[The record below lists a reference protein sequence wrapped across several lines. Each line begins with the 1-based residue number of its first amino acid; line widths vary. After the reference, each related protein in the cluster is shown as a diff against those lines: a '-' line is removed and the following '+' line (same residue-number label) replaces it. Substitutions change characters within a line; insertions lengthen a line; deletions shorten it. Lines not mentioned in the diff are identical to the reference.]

1 MKFLK
6 IFKGRPLKRAEVK
19 VHSDDSKY
27 RLRASRTSGVNASVK
42 LGRNATYNTK
52 HGFRVS
58 KTIKGLTLGLRRGGT
73 ILRGRWS
80 NSNNLLNLNLSKS
93 GFSFSTSSRFGTYN
107 WTKPNYSSFKLA
119 GIQLRG
125 KKAAKSAFLFAIIA
139 IASEFIK
146 YCAYFIAAHVRL
158 LIFIFIWALDFL
170 LEFIHLLFVD
180 FPLFFNKKSMVQN
193 HIATLP
199 LDLSDNLGERNL
211 KLYDDLIIIFLIL
224 FPILFEFFAGFLEGY
239 APEVFSED
247 GTFGQIPTFVDIIQR
262 LHLWINLQIIAYGD
276 YFFLL
281 LGSIFLI
288 LLINKY
294 VDWSIEQS
302 SQDKSII
309 ETKGNG

>member
-146 YCAYFIAAHVRL
+146 YCAYFIAAHIRL
-158 LIFIFIWALDFL
+158 LIFIFIWTLDFL
-170 LEFIHLLFVD
+170 LELIHLFFVY

-199 LDLSDNLGERNL
+199 LDLSDNLEERNL

-262 LHLWINLQIIAYGD
+262 LHLWINLQIITYGD

>member
-93 GFSFSTSSRFGTYN
+93 GFSFSTSSRFGTFN

-158 LIFIFIWALDFL
+158 LIFIFIWVLDFL
-170 LEFIHLLFVD
+170 LEFIHLIFVD

-199 LDLSDNLGERNL
+199 SDLSEKLEERNL
-211 KLYDDLIIIFLIL
+211 KLYDDVIILILIL
-224 FPILFEFFAGFLEGY
+224 FPILFAFFAGLLEGY
-239 APEVFSED
+239 APKVFSED
-247 GTFGQIPTFVDIIQR
+247 GTFGQIPTFVDIIER
-262 LHLWINLQIIAYGD
+262 IYLWINLQIIIYGK

-281 LGSIFLI
+281 LGSMFLI

-302 SQDKSII
+302 SQDKSTM
-309 ETKGNG
+309 ETKADG

>member
-6 IFKGRPLKRAEVK
+6 IFKGKPLKRAEVK
-19 VHSDDSKY
+19 VHSDDSKF

-93 GFSFSTSSRFGTYN
+93 GFSFSTSSRFGTFN

-158 LIFIFIWALDFL
+158 LIFIFIWVLDFL
-170 LEFIHLLFVD
+170 LEFIHLILVD

-193 HIATLP
+193 HIATFP
-199 LDLSDNLGERNL
+199 SDLSEKLEERNL
-211 KLYDDLIIIFLIL
+211 KLYDDVIILILIL
-224 FPILFEFFAGFLEGY
+224 FPILFAFLAGFLEGF
-239 APEVFSED
+239 APKVFSED

-262 LHLWINLQIIAYGD
+262 MYLWINLQIIIYGK

-281 LGSIFLI
+281 LGSMSLI

-302 SQDKSII
+302 SQDKSIM
-309 ETKGNG
+309 ETKDDG

>member
-80 NSNNLLNLNLSKS
+80 NSNKLLNLNLSKS

-125 KKAAKSAFLFAIIA
+125 KKAAPSAFLFAIIA

-146 YCAYFIAAHVRL
+146 YCAYFIAAHIRL
-158 LIFIFIWALDFL
+158 LIFIFIWVLDFL
-170 LEFIHLLFVD
+170 LEFIHLMFVD

-199 LDLSDNLGERNL
+199 LDFSDNLEERNL

-262 LHLWINLQIIAYGD
+262 LYLWINLQIITYGD

>member
-6 IFKGRPLKRAEVK
+6 IFKGKPLKRAEVK

-158 LIFIFIWALDFL
+158 LIFIFIWVLDFL
-170 LEFIHLLFVD
+170 LEFIHLIFID

-199 LDLSDNLGERNL
+199 LDLSENLEERNL
-211 KLYDDLIIIFLIL
+211 RLYDDRIILILIL
-224 FPILFEFFAGFLEGY
+224 FPILFAFTAGFLEGY
-239 APEVFSED
+239 APEIFSED
-247 GTFGQIPTFVDIIQR
+247 GTFGQIPTFVDLIQR
-262 LHLWINLQIIAYGD
+262 IYLWINLYIIIYGK
-276 YFFLL
+276 YFFFLL
-281 LGSIFLI
+281 GSMFLI
-288 LLINKY
+288 MLINKY
-294 VDWSIEQS
+294 IDWSIEQS
-302 SQDKSII
+302 SQDKSIMEAI
-309 ETKGNG
+309 GDR

>member
-6 IFKGRPLKRAEVK
+6 IFKGKPLKRAEVK
-19 VHSDDSKY
+19 VHSDNSKY
-27 RLRASRTSGVNASVK
+27 RLRASRTSGINASVK

-58 KTIKGLTLGLRRGGT
+58 KTIKGLTFGLRRGGA

-107 WTKPNYSSFKLA
+107 WTKPNYSSFKFA

-125 KKAAKSAFLFAIIA
+125 KKAAEGAFLFAIIA
-139 IASEFIK
+139 IAVEFIK

-158 LIFIFIWALDFL
+158 FTFIIIWTLDFL
-170 LEFIHLLFVD
+170 LEFIHLVLVD
-180 FPLFFNKKSMVQN
+180 FPLAFNKKSMLQN

-199 LDLSDNLGERNL
+199 LGLSENLEARNL
-211 KLYDDLIIIFLIL
+211 KRYDDVIILIFIL
-224 FPILFEFFAGFLEGY
+224 FPILYEFLSGMLEGY

-247 GTFGQIPTFVDIIQR
+247 GTFGQIPAFVDIIQGIY
-262 LHLWINLQIIAYGD
+262 LWINLQIIIYGE
-276 YFFLL
+276 YFFFL
-281 LGSIFLI
+281 LGSIFLV

-302 SQDKSII
+302 SQDNYVMKKENDI
-309 ETKGNG
+309 

>member
-6 IFKGRPLKRAEVK
+6 IFKGKPLKRAEVK

-42 LGRNATYNTK
+42 LGRNATYNRK

-158 LIFIFIWALDFL
+158 LIFIFIWVLDFL
-170 LEFIHLLFVD
+170 LEFIHLIFID

-193 HIATLP
+193 HISTLP
-199 LDLSDNLGERNL
+199 LDLSENLEERNL
-211 KLYDDLIIIFLIL
+211 RLYDDIIILILIL
-224 FPILFEFFAGFLEGY
+224 FPILFAFTAGFLEGY
-239 APEVFSED
+239 APEIFSED
-247 GTFGQIPTFVDIIQR
+247 GTFGQIPTFVDLIQR
-262 LHLWINLQIIAYGD
+262 IYLWINLYIIIYGK
-276 YFFLL
+276 YFFFLL
-281 LGSIFLI
+281 GSMFLI
-288 LLINKY
+288 MLINKY
-294 VDWSIEQS
+294 IDWSIEQS
-302 SQDKSII
+302 SQDKSIMEAI
-309 ETKGNG
+309 GDR

>member
-146 YCAYFIAAHVRL
+146 YCAYFIAAHIRL

-199 LDLSDNLGERNL
+199 LDLSDNLEERNL

-262 LHLWINLQIIAYGD
+262 LHLWINLQIITYGD

>member
-146 YCAYFIAAHVRL
+146 YCAYFIAAHIRL
-158 LIFIFIWALDFL
+158 LIFIFIWTLDFL
-170 LEFIHLLFVD
+170 LELIHLLFVD

-199 LDLSDNLGERNL
+199 SDLSEKLEERNL
-211 KLYDDLIIIFLIL
+211 KLYDDVIILILIL
-224 FPILFEFFAGFLEGY
+224 FPILFAFFAGLLEGY
-239 APEVFSED
+239 APKVFSED
-247 GTFGQIPTFVDIIQR
+247 GTFGQIPTFVDIIER
-262 LHLWINLQIIAYGD
+262 IYLWINLQIIIYGK

-281 LGSIFLI
+281 LGSMSLI

>member
-52 HGFRVS
+52 HGLRVS

-93 GFSFSTSSRFGTYN
+93 GFSFSTSSRFGTFN

-158 LIFIFIWALDFL
+158 LIFILIWVLDFL
-170 LEFIHLLFVD
+170 LEFIHLIFVD

-199 LDLSDNLGERNL
+199 LDLSDNLEERNL
-211 KLYDDLIIIFLIL
+211 KLYDDVIILILIL
-224 FPILFEFFAGFLEGY
+224 FPILFAFFAGLLEGY

-247 GTFGQIPTFVDIIQR
+247 GTFGQIPTFVDIIER
-262 LHLWINLQIIAYGD
+262 IYLWINLQIIIYGK

-281 LGSIFLI
+281 LGSMSLI

>member
-125 KKAAKSAFLFAIIA
+125 KKVSELAFIFAIIA

-146 YCAYFIAAHVRL
+146 YCAYFIAAHIRL
-158 LIFIFIWALDFL
+158 LIFIFIWTLDFL
-170 LEFIHLLFVD
+170 LELIHLLFVD

-199 LDLSDNLGERNL
+199 LDFSDNLEERNL
-211 KLYDDLIIIFLIL
+211 KLYDDLIIIFIIL

-262 LHLWINLQIIAYGD
+262 LHLWINLQIITYGD

>member
-6 IFKGRPLKRAEVK
+6 IFKGKPLKRAEVK

-158 LIFIFIWALDFL
+158 LIFIFIWVLDFL
-170 LEFIHLLFVD
+170 LEFIHLIFID

-199 LDLSDNLGERNL
+199 LDLSENLEERNL
-211 KLYDDLIIIFLIL
+211 RLYDDIIILILIL
-224 FPILFEFFAGFLEGY
+224 FPILFAFTAGFLEGY
-239 APEVFSED
+239 APEIFSED
-247 GTFGQIPTFVDIIQR
+247 GTFGQIPTFVDLIQR
-262 LHLWINLQIIAYGD
+262 IYLWINLYIIIYGK
-276 YFFLL
+276 YFFFLL
-281 LGSIFLI
+281 GSMFLI
-288 LLINKY
+288 MLINKY
-294 VDWSIEQS
+294 IDWSIEQS
-302 SQDKSII
+302 SQDKSIMEAI
-309 ETKGNG
+309 GDR

>member
-80 NSNNLLNLNLSKS
+80 NSNKLLNLNLSKS

-125 KKAAKSAFLFAIIA
+125 KKAAPSAFLFAIIA

-146 YCAYFIAAHVRL
+146 YCAYFIAAHIRL
-158 LIFIFIWALDFL
+158 LIFIFIWVLDFL
-170 LEFIHLLFVD
+170 LEFIHLMFVD

-199 LDLSDNLGERNL
+199 LDLSDNLEERNL

-262 LHLWINLQIIAYGD
+262 LHLWINLQIITYGD

-309 ETKGNG
+309 ETKVNG

>member
-199 LDLSDNLGERNL
+199 LDLSDNLEERNL

-224 FPILFEFFAGFLEGY
+224 FPILFAFFAGFLEGY

-262 LHLWINLQIIAYGD
+262 LHLWINLQIITYGD

>member
-6 IFKGRPLKRAEVK
+6 IFKGKPLKRAEVK

-158 LIFIFIWALDFL
+158 LIFIFIWVLDFL
-170 LEFIHLLFVD
+170 LEFIHLIFID

-199 LDLSDNLGERNL
+199 LDLSENLEERNL
-211 KLYDDLIIIFLIL
+211 RLYDDIIILILIL
-224 FPILFEFFAGFLEGY
+224 FPILFAFTAGFLEGY
-239 APEVFSED
+239 APEIFSED

-262 LHLWINLQIIAYGD
+262 IYLWINLYIIIYGK

-281 LGSIFLI
+281 LGSMFLI
-288 LLINKY
+288 MLINKY
-294 VDWSIEQS
+294 IDWSIEQS
-302 SQDKSII
+302 SQDKSIM
-309 ETKGNG
+309 EATGDR

>member
-146 YCAYFIAAHVRL
+146 YCAYFIAAHIRL

-199 LDLSDNLGERNL
+199 LDLSDNLEERNL

-247 GTFGQIPTFVDIIQR
+247 GTFGQIPTFVDIIER
-262 LHLWINLQIIAYGD
+262 IYLWINLQIIIYGK

-281 LGSIFLI
+281 LGSMSLI

>member
-93 GFSFSTSSRFGTYN
+93 GFSFSTSSRFGTFN

-158 LIFIFIWALDFL
+158 LIFIFIWVLDFL
-170 LEFIHLLFVD
+170 LEFIHLIFVD

-193 HIATLP
+193 HIATFP
-199 LDLSDNLGERNL
+199 SDLSEKLEERNL
-211 KLYDDLIIIFLIL
+211 KLYDDVIILILIL
-224 FPILFEFFAGFLEGY
+224 FPILFAFLAGFLEGF
-239 APEVFSED
+239 APKVFSED

-262 LHLWINLQIIAYGD
+262 MYLWINLQIIIYGK

-281 LGSIFLI
+281 LGSMSLI

-302 SQDKSII
+302 SQDKSIM
-309 ETKGNG
+309 ETKDDG

>member
-93 GFSFSTSSRFGTYN
+93 GFSFSTSSRFGTFN

-158 LIFIFIWALDFL
+158 LIFIFIWVLDFL
-170 LEFIHLLFVD
+170 LEFIHLIFVD

-199 LDLSDNLGERNL
+199 LDLSDNLEERNL

-247 GTFGQIPTFVDIIQR
+247 GTFGQIPTFVDIIER
-262 LHLWINLQIIAYGD
+262 IYLWINLQIIIYGK

-281 LGSIFLI
+281 LGSMSLI

>member
-1 MKFLK
+1 
-6 IFKGRPLKRAEVK
+6 
-19 VHSDDSKY
+19 
-27 RLRASRTSGVNASVK
+27 
-42 LGRNATYNTK
+42 
-52 HGFRVS
+52 
-58 KTIKGLTLGLRRGGT
+58 
-73 ILRGRWS
+73 
-80 NSNNLLNLNLSKS
+80 
-93 GFSFSTSSRFGTYN
+93 
-107 WTKPNYSSFKLA
+107 
-119 GIQLRG
+119 
-125 KKAAKSAFLFAIIA
+125 
-139 IASEFIK
+139 
-146 YCAYFIAAHVRL
+146 
-158 LIFIFIWALDFL
+158 
-170 LEFIHLLFVD
+170 
-180 FPLFFNKKSMVQN
+180 MVQN

-199 LDLSDNLGERNL
+199 LDLSDNLEERNL

-224 FPILFEFFAGFLEGY
+224 FPILFAFFAGFLEGY

-262 LHLWINLQIIAYGD
+262 LHLWINLQIITYGD

>member
-6 IFKGRPLKRAEVK
+6 IFKGKPLKRAEVK

-158 LIFIFIWALDFL
+158 LIFIFIWVLDFL
-170 LEFIHLLFVD
+170 LEFIHLIFID
-180 FPLFFNKKSMVQN
+180 FPLFFNKKSMVHN

-199 LDLSDNLGERNL
+199 LDLSENLEERNL
-211 KLYDDLIIIFLIL
+211 RLYDDIIILILIL
-224 FPILFEFFAGFLEGY
+224 FPILFAFTAGFLEGY
-239 APEVFSED
+239 APEIFSED
-247 GTFGQIPTFVDIIQR
+247 GTFGQIPTFVDLIQR
-262 LHLWINLQIIAYGD
+262 IYLWINLYIIIYGK
-276 YFFLL
+276 YFFFLL
-281 LGSIFLI
+281 GSMFLI
-288 LLINKY
+288 MLINKY
-294 VDWSIEQS
+294 IDWSIEQS
-302 SQDKSII
+302 SQDKSIMEAI
-309 ETKGNG
+309 GDR

>member
-93 GFSFSTSSRFGTYN
+93 GFSFSTSSRFGTFN

-146 YCAYFIAAHVRL
+146 YCAYFIAAHIRL
-158 LIFIFIWALDFL
+158 LIFIFIWTLDFL

-199 LDLSDNLGERNL
+199 LDFSDNLEERNL
-211 KLYDDLIIIFLIL
+211 KLYDDLIILILIL
-224 FPILFEFFAGFLEGY
+224 FPILFAFFAGLLEGY
-239 APEVFSED
+239 APKVFSED
-247 GTFGQIPTFVDIIQR
+247 GTFGQIPTFVDIIER
-262 LHLWINLQIIAYGD
+262 LYLWINLQIITYGD

-281 LGSIFLI
+281 LGSMFLI